1 MRLITTGMEKPKL
14 RQLIAA
20 LDSCDLQGIGDQVIR
35 GLAYDS
41 RKIEKG
47 YLFVA
52 LKGHVQDGHRYIDD
66 AIQRGASAVV
76 AERIPKGKG
85 EVAMIRVTDSR
96 KALSRLAIEYYER
109 PFLGMNTIGITGTNG
124 KTTTSFLL
132 EQILTGSGRNPG
144 VVGTINYRFSGKAFP
159 APMTTP
165 ESLDLMRLLREMADH
180 GASDAIVEVSSH
192 ALDQGRVEGCPFTVA
207 VFTNLTR
214 DHLDYHHTMD
224 AYFEA
229 KSRLFKDLGKKGG
242 IKPGTAVINLDDPR
256 GRAMAAVTQ
265 GDVVF
270 FGLDPAGDFHA
281 SSIKEGTGGL
291 EATLSTPVGKRSIR
305 SSLLGCVN
313 IYNIL
318 AAAAAAVTL
327 GVDLDEVVDGI
338 ASLQMVPGRLEPVQN
353 RRGLK
358 VVVDYAHTPDALYK
372 TIEAL
377 KPLTAGLFITVF
389 GCGGDRDQGKR
400 FEMGEV
406 AGTNSDL
413 VLITS
418 DNPRTEDPLFIIRQI
433 EEGVR
438 KGGLHELEQALGQQR
453 GGGYFIE
460 SDRRKAIRKALGI
473 AQDEDLVLVAG
484 KGHED
489 YQIIGSE
496 KRPFDDREEVRRA
509 LEEMS

>member
-1 MRLITTGMEKPKL
+1 MEKPKL

-20 LDSCDLQGIGDQVIR
+20 LDSCDSQGIGDQVIQ

-41 RKIEKG
+41 RKIEPG
-47 YLFVA
+47 HLFVA

-76 AERIPKGKG
+76 AERIPTGKG

-96 KALSRLAIEYYER
+96 KALSRLAIEYYGR
-109 PFLGMNTIGITGTNG
+109 PFLGLNMIGITGTNG
-124 KTTTSFLL
+124 KTTTSFIL
-132 EQILTGSGRNPG
+132 EQILGRSGRNPG
-144 VVGTINYRFSGKAFP
+144 VVGTINYRFSGKTFP

-165 ESLDLMRLLREMADH
+165 ESLDLMQLLREMTDH
-180 GASDAIVEVSSH
+180 GVSDAIMEVSSH
-192 ALDQGRVEGCPFTVA
+192 ALDQGRVEGCPFRVA
-207 VFTNLTR
+207 IFTNLTR

-229 KSRLFKDLGKKGG
+229 KSRLFQDLGAKGG
-242 IKPGTAVINLDDPR
+242 NKPDTAVVNLDDPR
-256 GRAMAAVTQ
+256 GRAMAALTQ
-265 GDVVF
+265 GDVLF
-270 FGLDPAGDFHA
+270 FGLDPASDFHA
-281 SSIKEGTGGL
+281 SSIKEGRGGL
-291 EATLSTPVGKRSIR
+291 EATLSTPLGKRLIR
-305 SSLLGCVN
+305 SSLLGRVN

-318 AAAAAAVTL
+318 AAAAAAVAL
-327 GVDLDEVVDGI
+327 GVNLDGVVDGI
-338 ASLQMVPGRLEPVQN
+338 ASLEMVPGRLEPVSN

-358 VVVDYAHTPDALYK
+358 VVVDYAHTPDALLK

-377 KPLTAGLFITVF
+377 KPLTEGRFITVF

-400 FEMGEV
+400 LEMGEV
-406 AGTNSDL
+406 AGMNSDM

-438 KGGLHELEQALGQQR
+438 KGGLQELEKVSLQQR
-453 GGGYFIE
+453 GEGYFIE
-460 SDRRKAIRKALGI
+460 SDRRKAIRQAVGI
-473 AQDEDLVLVAG
+473 ARDKDLVLVAG

-496 KRPFDDREEVRRA
+496 KRPFEDREEVRRA